1 VEHIQMELPL
11 FTNNTGGTFNVTGL
25 STEISTNNTFTGGT
39 VTGAN
44 AHLGHFVLLRIQYQ
58 QQLILIYQLILE

>member
-1 VEHIQMELPL
+1 MGQPL

-44 AHLGHFVLLRIQYQ
+44 ALGSLMVLLRIQYQ